1 MSKLLFC
8 LAIVGLL
15 GGCSHGLSV
24 KTPRADSGSDGF
36 IASFAA
42 DGGSDGFVAPSG
54 ADAGSP
60 RDAIGA
66 GGADTSNASDLVRPD
81 GAIVPPMPE
90 MEPAQIDNPTGTRLV
105 QLVVGSDVLA
115 LFEDGSVYT
124 WDYTANTK
132 LELEQGYAL
141 KLAGFDGTVQLDV
154 STVLAETG
162 TVGYWNYGPNFVPVV
177 VQAIPGVDR
186 AISLSQSCALIADG
200 SVWCWSEPPDNAGI
214 RTPPDHAAVKMGV
227 PPAVEIASNLHSRC
241 TLVRDGAGTVT
252 RFRPALVGPPL
263 QAIEVSALT
272 LPSAAH
278 RLFDGCA
285 IPESGSP
292 KCLWAGVIGQPKVNE
307 TCSEAQEYEIVATSS
322 EHLTLA
328 SLGGNLRGC
337 ALGDSGQ
344 VYVTLANPDPASQ
357 TVNMDP
363 LPGVSHAV
371 FARAGEYV
379 SCAVEPPLSSVGVTR
394 VQTRSSPCPY
404 SSQRTDASPSRGAPR
419 ARREQPGRGAAAVRA
434 CAPPSAASRRQSPAS
449 AP

>member
-1 MSKLLFC
+1 MSKFYFC
-8 LAIVGLL
+8 LVTVGLL
-15 GGCSHGLSV
+15 GGCSRGLSV
-24 KTPRADSGSDGF
+24 RTSHATDGGLDGLLV
-36 IASFAA
+36 SFAA
-42 DGGSDGFVAPSG
+42 DGGSDGFMVSSH

-60 RDAIGA
+60 KNPDAGSPNDAMGA
-66 GGADTSNASDLVRPD
+66 GGADTSNANDFVRPN
-81 GAIVPPMPE
+81 GAIVPLMPE
-90 MEPAQIDNPTGTRLV
+90 MDPVQIDNPTGSRLV

-115 LFEDGSVYT
+115 LFEDGSVYL
-124 WDYTANTK
+124 WMYTANDN
-132 LELEQGYAL
+132 LELEQGYAVEL
-141 KLAGFDGTVQLDV
+141 TGLDGAVQLDV

-177 VQAIPGVDR
+177 VQAIPGVDK
-186 AISLSQSCALIADG
+186 AIFLSQSCALIADG
-200 SVWCWSEPPDNAGI
+200 SVRCWSEPPDNAVI
-214 RTPPDHAAVKMGV
+214 HTPPDHAGVKMGV

-252 RFRPALVGPPL
+252 RFRPALVGTTL

-292 KCLWAGVIGQPKVNE
+292 KCLWAGVIGQSDVSA

-322 EHLTLA
+322 EHLTSA

-371 FARAGEYV
+371 FVRAGEYV
-379 SCAVEPPLSSVGVTR
+379 SCAV
-394 VQTRSSPCPY
+394 
-404 SSQRTDASPSRGAPR
+404 
-419 ARREQPGRGAAAVRA
+419 
-434 CAPPSAASRRQSPAS
+434 APPQIVCWGHEGSNAFKPMPVQFPTY
-449 AP
+449 

>member
-1 MSKLLFC
+1 MSKFYFC

-15 GGCSHGLSV
+15 GGCSRGLSV
-24 KTPRADSGSDGF
+24 KTSHATDGGLDDF
-36 IASFAA
+36 GVSFAA
-42 DGGSDGFVAPSG
+42 DGGPDGFGVSSS

-60 RDAIGA
+60 KAAMGA
-66 GGADTSNASDLVRPD
+66 GGADTSNANDFVRPD
-81 GAIVPPMPE
+81 GAIVPLMPE
-90 MEPAQIDNPTGTRLV
+90 MDPVQIDNPTGSRLI
-105 QLVVGSDVLA
+105 QLVVGSNVLA
-115 LFEDGSVYT
+115 LFEDGSVYS
-124 WDYTANTK
+124 WMYTANDN
-132 LELEQGYAL
+132 LELEQSYPIELTGL
-141 KLAGFDGTVQLDV
+141 DGTVQLDV

-177 VQAIPGVDR
+177 VQEIPGVER
-186 AISLSQSCALIADG
+186 AIFLSQSCALIADG
-200 SVWCWSEPPDNAGI
+200 SVWCWSEPPDNAVV

-227 PPAVEIASNLHSRC
+227 PPAVEIASNLRSRC

-252 RFRPALVGPPL
+252 RFRPALVGTNL
-263 QAIEVSALT
+263 QAIEVAALT

-292 KCLWAGVIGQPKVNE
+292 KCLWAGVIGQPDVSAKS
-307 TCSEAQEYEIVATSS
+307 SEAQEYEIVATGS

-344 VYVTLANPDPASQ
+344 VYVTLANPDPASR

-371 FARAGEYV
+371 FVRAGEYV
-379 SCAVEPPLSSVGVTR
+379 SCAVEPPHIVCWSHEGSNAFKPMP
-394 VQTRSSPCPY
+394 VQFSTY
-404 SSQRTDASPSRGAPR
+404 
-419 ARREQPGRGAAAVRA
+419 
-434 CAPPSAASRRQSPAS
+434 
-449 AP
+449 